1 MKNEEFYKNLSSLLK
16 IFNNRPN
23 HLGKFLIEND
33 AFNKTFIENIIKSNN
48 LSKLKNFDHKS
59 LLFNDYEEMDEF
71 FSNLINVND
80 NENELN
86 EKLFSY
92 IQNEEFEKA
101 AKLRDYMIKN
111 SINIKL

>member
-1 MKNEEFYKNLSSLLK
+1 MNDKFHKNLSALLK

-23 HLGKFLIEND
+23 HLSKFLIEND
-33 AFNKTFIENIIKSNN
+33 AFNKTFIKNIIKSNN

-59 LLFNDYEEMDEF
+59 LLFSDYEEMDEF
-71 FSNLINVND
+71 FSNLIKVNND
-80 NENELN
+80 EDELN

-92 IQNEEFEKA
+92 IQNEEFESA